1 MEEFR
6 KYNARDI
13 ALNGL
18 KKLNMQPKSDSY
30 KLTWVILMAVK
41 SIQAGK
47 NKLAIFLKG
56 SKSKQAEAISEAIG
70 YGGLMWHN
78 IETIKHF
85 ICQVENIGLIKRK
98 TISNY
103 PYDYTIYELTGAGKL
118 VLEEKKEVPL
128 QIIKISKPETVGDS
142 EMATLSLFR
151 QGKAIIEIAS
161 ERSLTVPTVYVH
173 LSRLILYGHVKPNE
187 AVSNSVIIKVN
198 DAASKM
204 ENPSVKLLKEAL
216 PEISYEE
223 IRCALAGLK
232 IANSE
237 KIEE

>member
-1 MEEFR
+1 M
-6 KYNARDI
+6 NT
-13 ALNGL
+13 
-18 KKLNMQPKSDSY
+18 QPKSDSY

-47 NKLAIFLKG
+47 NKLALFLKG
-56 SKSKQAEAISEAIG
+56 SKSKQAETISEITG

-98 TISNY
+98 IIKNY
-103 PYDYTIYELTGAGKL
+103 PYDYAVYELTEAGKL

-128 QIIKISKPETVGDS
+128 QLIKISKPETIGDS

-161 ERSLTVPTVYVH
+161 ERNLALSTVYTH
-173 LSRLILYGHVKPNE
+173 FYRLILFRYVKADE
-187 AVSNSVIIKVN
+187 VVSNSIIVKVN

-232 IANSE
+232 IAKNPE

>member
-1 MEEFR
+1 MNT
-6 KYNARDI
+6 K
-13 ALNGL
+13 
-18 KKLNMQPKSDSY
+18 PKSDSY

-47 NKLAIFLKG
+47 NKLALFLKG
-56 SKSKQAEAISEAIG
+56 SKSKQAEAISEATG

-98 TISNY
+98 IIKSH
-103 PYDYTIYELTGAGKL
+103 PYDYTIYELTEAGKL

-128 QIIKISKPETVGDS
+128 QPIKISKPETVRDS
-142 EMATLSLFR
+142 EMATLRLFKE
-151 QGKAIIEIAS
+151 GKSITEIAS
-161 ERSLTVPTVYVH
+161 ERNLAVSTVYTH
-173 LSRLILYGHVKPNE
+173 FYRIILYGHVKSNE
-187 AVSNSVIIKVN
+187 VVSNDVIIKVN

-204 ENPSVKLLKEAL
+204 ENSSVKLLKEAL

-232 IANSE
+232 IAANH
-237 KIEE
+237 KNIEE